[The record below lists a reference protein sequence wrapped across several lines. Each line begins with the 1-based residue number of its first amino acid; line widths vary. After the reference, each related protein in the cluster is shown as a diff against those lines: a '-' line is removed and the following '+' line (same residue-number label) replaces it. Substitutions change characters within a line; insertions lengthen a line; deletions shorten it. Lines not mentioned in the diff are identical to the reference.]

1 MAHLVARGKRIR
13 RRGRG
18 HGDRIPASP
27 LSFQRSRQLLGADV
41 PRWPG
46 GSYRGRAYDVSR
58 PKVAAWHPH
67 RDSQDFRSSLGTDH
81 DGATGDEYERCHDD
95 EAHDHDNQYA
105 DYYHAANVQRYG
117 TRNAPPRPPDP
128 AGLRTRFDTG
138 VHSST
143 RPLRGWLCLRLPIG
157 ADRRSVVPNPGCP
170 GTGRYQLGLLFDSCA
185 GFWHR
190 GRPSDGRPEARSRD
204 RSGVPMG
211 HEGRCAV
218 SARLRALAFRGTAA
232 LAVLASASAVLW
244 SAGAGPSRAISVPR
258 GNAVLIVGSHRYY
271 LQLAVTPGQQELG
284 LGGRPKLPLDDGM
297 LFLYHSSATRC
308 FWMKGMKFALDMV
321 WLSSADE
328 VVSVQPNVSPK
339 SYPSAYCTV
348 AQDVVELDAGQAR
361 LAGIVVDRV
370 VKLEMP

>member
-1 MAHLVARGKRIR
+1 
-13 RRGRG
+13 
-18 HGDRIPASP
+18 
-27 LSFQRSRQLLGADV
+27 
-41 PRWPG
+41 
-46 GSYRGRAYDVSR
+46 
-58 PKVAAWHPH
+58 
-67 RDSQDFRSSLGTDH
+67 
-81 DGATGDEYERCHDD
+81 
-95 EAHDHDNQYA
+95 
-105 DYYHAANVQRYG
+105 
-117 TRNAPPRPPDP
+117 
-128 AGLRTRFDTG
+128 
-138 VHSST
+138 
-143 RPLRGWLCLRLPIG
+143 
-157 ADRRSVVPNPGCP
+157 
-170 GTGRYQLGLLFDSCA
+170 
-185 GFWHR
+185 
-190 GRPSDGRPEARSRD
+190 
-204 RSGVPMG
+204 
-211 HEGRCAV
+211 V